1 MYELYLFIAGDSPKS
16 RQALANIQRLTE
28 NHLAGRYT
36 LTVVDIQQHPER
48 AQQEGLIGV
57 PMLLKKSP
65 GLVRRLVGD
74 LSDQERVLKALG
86 LV

>member
-1 MYELYLFIAGDSPKS
+1 MYELYLFVAGDSPKS
-16 RQALANIQRLTE
+16 ARALANIQQIAAR
-28 NHLAGRYT
+28 HLAGQYT
-36 LTVVDIQQHPER
+36 LEVIDVQQHPEQ

-86 LV
+86 IL